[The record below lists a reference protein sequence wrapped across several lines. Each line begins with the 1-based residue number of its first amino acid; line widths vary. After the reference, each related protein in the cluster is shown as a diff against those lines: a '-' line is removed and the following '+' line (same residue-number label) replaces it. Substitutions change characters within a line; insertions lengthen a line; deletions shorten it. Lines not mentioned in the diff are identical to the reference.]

1 MTTNA
6 NDVANNAKFAILGT
20 AKIANKVGKA
30 IRSASGAELELIT
43 SRRLS
48 DAQSWRV
55 EHGANEASQGY
66 QSALEH
72 PDIQVVY
79 IPLPPSMHKEWT
91 IKAAEAGKHVL
102 CEKPPAM
109 NAGDVVEM
117 LAACKANGVQFMD
130 GTMWS
135 HTPRAD
141 DMKAILDSGQLGKLR
156 RVVSAFSIQMPDT
169 PEQHRYI
176 AELGGGALYD
186 IGWYCVRATLWAFG
200 SMPTHVYA
208 SGSYHRGV
216 DANVTAMMWFPESR
230 MATFDCGYDL
240 TRRKWME
247 IVGESGS
254 LVCDDFLSPWDVEKQ
269 RFWTH
274 DAQGVATEH
283 QSRSVVQET
292 AMVEAMVKIVQSQ
305 CLDDYWP
312 AISLDNQRVVDALI
326 LSARTGE
333 KVEL

>member
-6 NDVANNAKFAILGT
+6 KTVKFAILGT
-20 AKIANKVGKA
+20 ARIANKVGNA
-30 IRSASGAELELIT
+30 IRCASGAELELIT
-43 SRRLS
+43 SRQLA
-48 DAQSWRV
+48 DAQLWQA
-55 EHGANEASQGY
+55 EYGANEASQGY

-109 NAGDVVEM
+109 NAVDVAEM

-135 HTPRAD
+135 HTPRAN
-141 DMKAILDSGQLGKLR
+141 DMRAILNSGQLGKLR

-169 PEQHRYI
+169 PEQHRYVP
-176 AELGGGALYD
+176 ELGGGALYD
-186 IGWYCVRATLWAFG
+186 IGWYCVRAALWAF
-200 SMPTHVYA
+200 SAVPTHVYA
-208 SGSYHRGV
+208 SATYHRGV
-216 DANVTAMMWFPESR
+216 DNNATAIMWFPENR

-247 IVGESGS
+247 VVGESGS
-254 LVCDDFLSPWDVEKQ
+254 LVCDDFLSPWNIEKQ

-274 DAQGVATEH
+274 DDQGVATEH

-292 AMVEAMVKIVQSQ
+292 AMVEAMVEIVQSQ
-305 CLDDYWP
+305 CLNEYWP
-312 AISLDNQRVVDALI
+312 AVSLDNQRVVDALI
-326 LSARTGE
+326 LSAKTGE
-333 KVEL
+333 KVELE

>member
-1 MTTNA
+1 MTMNA
-6 NDVANNAKFAILGT
+6 NAVKFAILGT
-20 AKIANKVGKA
+20 ARIANKVGEA
-30 IRSASGAELELIT
+30 IRCAHGAELELIT
-43 SRRLS
+43 SRQLS
-48 DAQSWRV
+48 AAQSWQA
-55 EHGANEASQGY
+55 EHGANEAALGY
-66 QSALEH
+66 QAALDR

-109 NAGDVVEM
+109 NAGDVAEM

-135 HTPRAD
+135 HTARAH
-141 DMKAILDSGQLGKLR
+141 DMKEILNSGQLGKLR

-169 PEQHRYI
+169 PEQHRYVP
-176 AELGGGALYD
+176 ELGGGALYD
-186 IGWYCVRATLWAFG
+186 IGWYCVRAALWAFN
-200 SMPTHVYA
+200 SIPTHVYA
-208 SGSYHRGV
+208 SATYHRGV
-216 DANVTAMMWFPESR
+216 DNNATAIMWFSENR
-230 MATFDCGYDL
+230 IATFDCGYDL

-247 IVGESGS
+247 VVGESGS

-274 DAQGVATEH
+274 DAQGIATVH

-292 AMVEAMVKIVQSQ
+292 AMVEAMVEIVQSQ
-305 CLDDYWP
+305 CLNEYWP
-312 AISLDNQRVVDALI
+312 AISLDNQRVVDALM
-326 LSARTGE
+326 LSARTAQ
-333 KVEL
+333 KVGVE